1 MVERLEL
8 NADSDGSSMINAV
21 GTLSNAV
28 VSGEINQIFSSE
40 ESTNHTEGIAE
51 VTDEQNEYNQSVSE
65 SESNDEI
72 SSVGEESE
80 VDFNDF
86 FAGDFGQGEGEESH
100 NKPSITGFKLE

>member
-1 MVERLEL
+1 MLKIL
-8 NADSDGSSMINAV
+8 KSSFEPPFAV
-21 GTLSNAV
+21 AASTSGTKFRANVCSNSKV
-28 VSGEINQIFSSE
+28 TKVTE
-40 ESTNHTEGIAE
+40 EIAE